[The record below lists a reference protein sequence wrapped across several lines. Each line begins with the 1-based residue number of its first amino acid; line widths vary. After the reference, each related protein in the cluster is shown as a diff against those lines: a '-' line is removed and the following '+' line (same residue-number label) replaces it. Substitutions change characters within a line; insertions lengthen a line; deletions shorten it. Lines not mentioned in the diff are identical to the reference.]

1 MPQTL
6 TAQDLFRAAYENRYT
21 WDADFPGYGASVTLR
36 SGDMTHRGQVQ
47 VNADSTFK
55 VLNIADRVLNIAD
68 KVLNIADEAA
78 QRQIKSQLWEITIHR
93 VRHSFAETH
102 GNNTFAL
109 GETDETGAVEILV
122 SGAAMG
128 NRYKVRDNTV
138 CFVHRQIRDVVV
150 NIHTFDTLTT
160 DRGYLSTG
168 YRSLYLDPNT
178 GTAKGPETVF
188 EDTFEAVGGY
198 YLLTRRLIRTT
209 ANDSPQVTEIEFS
222 NVRLL
227 S

>member
-36 SGDMTHRGQVQ
+36 SGGMTHRGQVQ
-47 VNADSTFK
+47 INADFTFE
-55 VLNIADRVLNIAD
+55 
-68 KVLNIADEAA
+68 VLNIADEAA

-168 YRSLYLDPNT
+168 YRSVYLDPDT

-188 EDTFEAVGGY
+188 EDTFEAIGGY
-198 YLLTRRLIRTT
+198 YLLTRRLMRTT
-209 ANDSPQVTEIEFS
+209 VNDSPQVTEIEFS

>member
-1 MPQTL
+1 MTQTL

-36 SGDMTHRGQVQ
+36 SGGMTHRGQVQ
-47 VNADSTFK
+47 VNADFTFE
-55 VLNIADRVLNIAD
+55 
-68 KVLNIADEAA
+68 VLNIADEAA

-102 GNNTFAL
+102 GKNTFAL

-150 NIHTFDTLTT
+150 NIHTFETLMT

-168 YRSLYLDPNT
+168 YRSVYLDPET
-178 GTAKGPETVF
+178 GTAKGSETVF
-188 EDTFEAVGGY
+188 EDTFEAIGGY

-209 ANDSPQVTEIEFS
+209 VNDSPQVTEIEFS
-222 NVRLL
+222 DIRLL
-227 S
+227 A

>member
-1 MPQTL
+1 MTQTL
-6 TAQDLFRAAYENRYT
+6 TAQDLFQAAYENRYT
-21 WDADFPGYGASVTLR
+21 WDADFPGYHASVTLR
-36 SGDMTHRGQVQ
+36 DGGTTYKGQVQ
-47 VNADSTFK
+47 INADLTFE
-55 VLNIADRVLNIAD
+55 VLNIAAEI
-68 KVLNIADEAA
+68 A

-93 VRHSFAETH
+93 VRHSFTETY

-109 GETDETGAVEILV
+109 GETDDTGAVEILV

-160 DRGYLSTG
+160 DQGYLSTG
-168 YRSLYLDPNT
+168 YRSVYLDPET
-178 GTAKGPETVF
+178 GMAKGPETVF
-188 EDTFEAVGGY
+188 EDTFEKVGGY

-209 ANDSPQVTEIEFS
+209 ENGSPQVTEIEFS
-222 NVRLL
+222 NVKLL
-227 S
+227 P

>member
-1 MPQTL
+1 MTQTL

-21 WDADFPGYGASVTLR
+21 WDADFPGYGATVTLR
-36 SGDMTHRGQVQ
+36 GGGMTHRGQVQ
-47 VNADSTFK
+47 VNADFTFE
-55 VLNIADRVLNIAD
+55 VLNIADD
-68 KVLNIADEAA
+68 AA

-102 GNNTFAL
+102 GKNTFAL

-150 NIHTFDTLTT
+150 NIHTFETLTT

-168 YRSLYLDPNT
+168 YRSVYLDPET
-178 GTAKGPETVF
+178 GTNKGPETVF
-188 EDTFEAVGGY
+188 EDTFEEVGGY

-209 ANDSPQVTEIEFS
+209 DNDSPQVTEIEFS
-222 NVRLL
+222 KVRLL
-227 S
+227 A

>member
-1 MPQTL
+1 MTQTL

-36 SGDMTHRGQVQ
+36 SGGMTHRGQVQ
-47 VNADSTFK
+47 VNADFTFE
-55 VLNIADRVLNIAD
+55 
-68 KVLNIADEAA
+68 VLNIADEAA

-102 GNNTFAL
+102 GKNTFAL

-150 NIHTFDTLTT
+150 NIHTFETLTT

-168 YRSLYLDPNT
+168 YRSVYLDPET
-178 GTAKGPETVF
+178 GTNKGPETVF
-188 EDTFEAVGGY
+188 EDTFEEVGGY

-209 ANDSPQVTEIEFS
+209 DNDSPQVTEIEFS
-222 NVRLL
+222 KVRLL
-227 S
+227 A

>member
-21 WDADFPGYGASVTLR
+21 WDADFPGYGATVTLR
-36 SGDMTHRGQVQ
+36 GGGMMHRGQVQ
-47 VNADSTFK
+47 VNADFTFE
-55 VLNIADRVLNIAD
+55 
-68 KVLNIADEAA
+68 VLNIADEAA

-102 GNNTFAL
+102 GKNTFAL

-150 NIHTFDTLTT
+150 NIHTFETLTT

-168 YRSLYLDPNT
+168 YRSVYLDPET
-178 GTAKGPETVF
+178 GTNKGPETVF
-188 EDTFEAVGGY
+188 EDTFEEVGGY

-209 ANDSPQVTEIEFS
+209 DNDSPQVTEIEFS
-222 NVRLL
+222 KVRLL
-227 S
+227 A

>member
-36 SGDMTHRGQVQ
+36 SGGMTHRGQVQ
-47 VNADSTFK
+47 VNADFTFE
-55 VLNIADRVLNIAD
+55 
-68 KVLNIADEAA
+68 VLNIADEAA

-168 YRSLYLDPNT
+168 YRSLYLDPDT

-188 EDTFEAVGGY
+188 EDTFEAIGGY
-198 YLLTRRLIRTT
+198 YLLTRRLMRTT
-209 ANDSPQVTEIEFS
+209 VNDSPQVTEIEFS

>member
-1 MPQTL
+1 MAQTL

-21 WDADFPGYGASVTLR
+21 WDADFPGYSASVTLR
-36 SGDMTHRGQVQ
+36 DGLTHRGQVQ
-47 VNADSTFK
+47 VNADLTFE
-55 VLNIADRVLNIAD
+55 VS
-68 KVLNIADEAA
+68 NIADEAA

-93 VRHSFAETH
+93 VRHSFTETH
-102 GNNTFAL
+102 GKNTFTL
-109 GETDETGAVEILV
+109 GETDDTGAVGILV
-122 SGAAMG
+122 GGTAMG

-150 NIHTFDTLTT
+150 NIDTFDTLTT
-160 DRGYLSTG
+160 DQGYLSTG
-168 YRSLYLDPNT
+168 YRSVYLDPAT
-178 GTAKGPETVF
+178 STAKGPETVF
-188 EDTFEAVGGY
+188 EDTFENVGGY

>member
-36 SGDMTHRGQVQ
+36 SGGMTHRGQVQ
-47 VNADSTFK
+47 VNADFTFE
-55 VLNIADRVLNIAD
+55 
-68 KVLNIADEAA
+68 VLNIADEAA

-122 SGAAMG
+122 GDAAMG

-150 NIHTFDTLTT
+150 NIHTFETLTT

-168 YRSLYLDPNT
+168 YRSVYLDPET
-178 GTAKGPETVF
+178 GTKKGPETGF
-188 EDTFEAVGGY
+188 EDTFEKVGGY

-209 ANDSPQVTEIEFS
+209 DNDSPQVAGIEFS
-222 NVRLL
+222 KVRLL
-227 S
+227 A

>member
-1 MPQTL
+1 MTQTL

-21 WDADFPGYGASVTLR
+21 WDADFPGYGATVTLR
-36 SGDMTHRGQVQ
+36 GGGMTHRGQVQ
-47 VNADSTFK
+47 VNADFTFE
-55 VLNIADRVLNIAD
+55 
-68 KVLNIADEAA
+68 VLNIADEAA
-78 QRQIKSQLWEITIHR
+78 QRQIKSQLWEIAIHR

-102 GNNTFAL
+102 GKNTFAL

-150 NIHTFDTLTT
+150 NIHTFETLTT

-168 YRSLYLDPNT
+168 YRSVYLDPET
-178 GTAKGPETVF
+178 GTNKGPETVF
-188 EDTFEAVGGY
+188 EDTFEEVGGY

-209 ANDSPQVTEIEFS
+209 DNDSPQVTEIEFS
-222 NVRLL
+222 KVRLL
-227 S
+227 A

>member
-36 SGDMTHRGQVQ
+36 SGGMTHRGQVQ
-47 VNADSTFK
+47 VNADFTFE
-55 VLNIADRVLNIAD
+55 
-68 KVLNIADEAA
+68 VLNIADEAA

-102 GNNTFAL
+102 GKNTFAL

-150 NIHTFDTLTT
+150 NIHTFETLMT

-168 YRSLYLDPNT
+168 YRSVYLDPET
-178 GTAKGPETVF
+178 GTAKGSETVF
-188 EDTFEAVGGY
+188 EDTFEAIGGY

-209 ANDSPQVTEIEFS
+209 VNDSPQVTEIEFS
-222 NVRLL
+222 DIRLL
-227 S
+227 A

>member
-1 MPQTL
+1 MTQTL

-21 WDADFPGYGASVTLR
+21 WDADFPGYGATVTLR
-36 SGDMTHRGQVQ
+36 GGGMTHRGQVQ
-47 VNADSTFK
+47 VNADFTFE
-55 VLNIADRVLNIAD
+55 
-68 KVLNIADEAA
+68 VLNIADEAA

-102 GNNTFAL
+102 GKNTFAL

-150 NIHTFDTLTT
+150 NIHTFETLTT

-168 YRSLYLDPNT
+168 YRSVYLDPET
-178 GTAKGPETVF
+178 GTNKGPATVF
-188 EDTFEAVGGY
+188 EDTFEEVGGY

-209 ANDSPQVTEIEFS
+209 DNDSPQVTEIEFS
-222 NVRLL
+222 KVRLL
-227 S
+227 A

>member
-1 MPQTL
+1 MTQTL
-6 TAQDLFRAAYENRYT
+6 TAQDLFQAAYENRYS
-21 WDADFPGYGASVTLR
+21 WDADFPGYHASVTLR
-36 SGDMTHRGQVQ
+36 DGGTTYKGQVQ
-47 VNADSTFK
+47 INADLTFE
-55 VLNIADRVLNIAD
+55 VLNIAAEI
-68 KVLNIADEAA
+68 A

-93 VRHSFAETH
+93 VRHSFTETH

-109 GETDETGAVEILV
+109 GETDVTGAVEILV

-150 NIHTFDTLTT
+150 NIHTFETLMT

-168 YRSLYLDPNT
+168 YRSVYLDPET
-178 GTAKGPETVF
+178 GTAKGSETVF
-188 EDTFEAVGGY
+188 EDTFEAIGGY

-209 ANDSPQVTEIEFS
+209 VNDSPQVTEIEFS
-222 NVRLL
+222 DIRLL
-227 S
+227 A